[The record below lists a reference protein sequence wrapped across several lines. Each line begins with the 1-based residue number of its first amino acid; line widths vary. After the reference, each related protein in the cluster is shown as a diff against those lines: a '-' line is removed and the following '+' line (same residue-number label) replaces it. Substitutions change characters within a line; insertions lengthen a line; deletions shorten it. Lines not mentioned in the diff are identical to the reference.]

1 MENVLMEN
9 ATADQDLQEMI
20 VQFVHAHQIAMTMEN
35 VSTTHASVKVDGL
48 DLIVHSDH
56 AHQNVQEMDIATT
69 QHAFANLDLLEFI
82 VHFQHAHHHAQ
93 EMEDVSQLVL
103 KWDANVMKDTKDM
116 TAPRKLAKMIALE
129 MENALVEFALARMV
143 GVDLIVLLAALDMV
157 KDAVEMENVL
167 KDNAT
172 AIQDGQDMVVIFEHA
187 SMTAHNTVIAAMELA
202 SAKKDTVVEIAHFH
216 LNHNHAS
223 AQFTVFVD
231 AFNNAQKF
239 MRLKVLDHHM
249 NATQN
254 APKNAFHS
262 VLLEKCLII

>member
-1 MENVLMEN
+1 VN
-9 ATADQDLQEMI
+9 
-20 VQFVHAHQIAMTMEN
+20 
-35 VSTTHASVKVDGL
+35 VKVDGQ

-56 AHQNVQEMDIATT
+56 VHQNVQEMDIVTM
-69 QHAFANLDLLEFI
+69 QHVSVNLDSQEFI
-82 VHFQHAHHHAQ
+82 VHFQHVHHHVQ
-93 EMEDVSQLVL
+93 EMEDVFQLVH
-103 KWDANVMKDTKDM
+103 KWVVNVMKDTKDM
-116 TAPRKLAKMIALE
+116 IVLKKHVQVIVLE
-129 MENALVEFALARMV
+129 MENALVVFVLVKMV
-143 GVDLIVLLAALDMV
+143 GVDLIVLLVVLDMV
-157 KDAVEMENVL
+157 KDVVEMENVL